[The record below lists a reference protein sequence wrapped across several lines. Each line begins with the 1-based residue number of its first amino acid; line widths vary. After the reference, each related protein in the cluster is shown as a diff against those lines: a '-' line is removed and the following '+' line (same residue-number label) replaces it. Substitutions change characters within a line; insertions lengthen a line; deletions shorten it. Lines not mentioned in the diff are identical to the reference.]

1 MYLHCAKID
10 QRLKRGSLQCENSDE
25 NSNENAT
32 VQNVTNILRELN
44 PIRNIKCESVCV
56 KTREFVRVMISKL

>member
-10 QRLKRGSLQCENSDE
+10 QRLKSGSLQCENSDE
-25 NSNENAT
+25 NSNENAS

-44 PIRNIKCESVCV
+44 PIPNIKRESVCV
-56 KTREFVRVMISKL
+56 KTREFVTGMISKQ

>member
-1 MYLHCAKID
+1 MVHL
-10 QRLKRGSLQCENSDE
+10 RCENSDE

-44 PIRNIKCESVCV
+44 PIPNIKCESVHV
-56 KTREFVRVMISKL
+56 KTREFVRVMISKQ